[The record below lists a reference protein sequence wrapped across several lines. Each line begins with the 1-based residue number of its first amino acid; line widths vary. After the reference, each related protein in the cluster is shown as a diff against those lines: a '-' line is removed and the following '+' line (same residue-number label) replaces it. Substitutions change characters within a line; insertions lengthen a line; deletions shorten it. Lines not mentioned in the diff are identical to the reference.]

1 MDGLTQIITNVWNE
15 GFLGIGVTEIIVSML
30 IFVAGAL
37 TRAILLGRVLKWL
50 EGLTANTES
59 EVDDVLLEA
68 LKKPLGYVPMTIAL
82 YLIALY
88 LPLAGVAE
96 LFATNLIKALI
107 AFTIFSTLAN
117 SVPPIFQAFTST
129 AVLTKSMTMWLE
141 RAARMI
147 IWVIGAGIILDI
159 FGIQIGPLV
168 AGLGL
173 FSVAV
178 ALGAQDLFKNLISGI
193 LIIGENRFQ
202 PGDRIEVPGELHG
215 MVEDIGFRSTLIRMF
230 DTSPMLVP
238 NKDLSDVKV
247 INHGNMEFRRIS
259 WTLNLTYSTTQKQ
272 LAKICEAITQ
282 YIDISD
288 QFIVN
293 PGQESFAR
301 TEELAASSIDV
312 RVLCYTKPIGFTD
325 FSKVKQ
331 DLIFEIIKLVRAN
344 GSEFAFPSSS
354 IYMENTDPIDPAEYS
369 TDGLAPQKI
378 SHDSAPDQ
386 GND

>member
-1 MDGLTQIITNVWNE
+1 MDGLIQIITNVWNE
-15 GFLGIGVTEIIVSML
+15 GFLGVGVTEIIVSML
-30 IFVAGAL
+30 IFIAGAL
-37 TRAILLGRVLKWL
+37 TRAILLGRALKWL
-50 EGLTANTES
+50 EGLTASTES

-272 LAKICEAITQ
+272 LAKICEVITQ
-282 YIDISD
+282 YIDASD

>member
-1 MDGLTQIITNVWNE
+1 MDGLIQIITNVWDE

-37 TRAILLGRVLKWL
+37 IRAILLGRVLKWL

-68 LKKPLGYVPMTIAL
+68 LKKPLGYVPMTVAL

-202 PGDRIEVPGELHG
+202 PGDRIEVPGEASWHG
-215 MVEDIGFRSTLIRMF
+215 
-230 DTSPMLVP
+230 
-238 NKDLSDVKV
+238 
-247 INHGNMEFRRIS
+247 
-259 WTLNLTYSTTQKQ
+259 
-272 LAKICEAITQ
+272 
-282 YIDISD
+282 
-288 QFIVN
+288 
-293 PGQESFAR
+293 
-301 TEELAASSIDV
+301 
-312 RVLCYTKPIGFTD
+312 
-325 FSKVKQ
+325 
-331 DLIFEIIKLVRAN
+331 
-344 GSEFAFPSSS
+344 
-354 IYMENTDPIDPAEYS
+354 
-369 TDGLAPQKI
+369 
-378 SHDSAPDQ
+378 
-386 GND
+386 

>member
-1 MDGLTQIITNVWNE
+1 MDGLMQIITNVWNE
-15 GFLGIGVTEIIVSML
+15 GFLGVGVTEIIVSML
-30 IFVAGAL
+30 IFIAGAL
-37 TRAILLGRVLKWL
+37 TRAILLGRALKWL
-50 EGLTANTES
+50 EGLTASTES

-272 LAKICEAITQ
+272 LAKICEVITQ
-282 YIDISD
+282 YIDSSD

-312 RVLCYTKPIGFTD
+312 RVLCFTKPIGFTD

-369 TDGLAPQKI
+369 TDGLTTQKI

-386 GND
+386 SDD

>member
-1 MDGLTQIITNVWNE
+1 MDGLIQIITNVWNE

-50 EGLTANTES
+50 EGLTASTES

-202 PGDRIEVPGELHG
+202 PGDRIEVPG
-215 MVEDIGFRSTLIRMF
+215 
-230 DTSPMLVP
+230 
-238 NKDLSDVKV
+238 
-247 INHGNMEFRRIS
+247 
-259 WTLNLTYSTTQKQ
+259 
-272 LAKICEAITQ
+272 
-282 YIDISD
+282 
-288 QFIVN
+288 
-293 PGQESFAR
+293 
-301 TEELAASSIDV
+301 AASWH
-312 RVLCYTKPIGFTD
+312 G
-325 FSKVKQ
+325 
-331 DLIFEIIKLVRAN
+331 
-344 GSEFAFPSSS
+344 
-354 IYMENTDPIDPAEYS
+354 
-369 TDGLAPQKI
+369 
-378 SHDSAPDQ
+378 
-386 GND
+386 